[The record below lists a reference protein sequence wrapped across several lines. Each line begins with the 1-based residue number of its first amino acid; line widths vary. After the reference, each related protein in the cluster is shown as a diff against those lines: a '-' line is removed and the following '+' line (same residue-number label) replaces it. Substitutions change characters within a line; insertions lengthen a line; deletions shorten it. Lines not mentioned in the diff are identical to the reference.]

1 MCYCF
6 GEPLKPCQN
15 SQIACSVLDSGPS
28 DRRPCH
34 KHLISL
40 VSAVCTVNYGS
51 SFFRSIYGNDQYE
64 SMEKA
69 SVRN

>member
-1 MCYCF
+1 MCSCF

-28 DRRPCH
+28 NRRPYH

-40 VSAVCTVNYGS
+40 VFAVCIVKLRIHV
-51 SFFRSIYGNDQYE
+51 FFDRFMAMIYE
-64 SMEKA
+64 SMEK
-69 SVRN
+69 NIGK